1 MTGEEH
7 ADRAVTRDQVVVLV
21 LADILPS
28 SRLWGWSRF
37 VVGRFPLRQVPGIR
51 FAKVLGSGA
60 DGGFGVKPSPS
71 IQGMFCVFDDAASA
85 DAFTG
90 PDGMVAEWRR
100 RARECLSVKLR
111 AYSSRGSWAGMRFA
125 VTAAAPAGGPIAS
138 LTRASIRPTRAGAFW
153 RMQPAA
159 ERALAGAQGCLI
171 AAGVGEAPLLR
182 QATFSVWDEAASMDR
197 YARSG
202 AHQEAILAAGRGGF
216 FSESMFVRFVP
227 YDASGSWH
235 GRQLG

>member
-1 MTGEEH
+1 LTGEEH

-37 VVGRFPLRQVPGIR
+37 VLGRFPLRQVPGIR

-227 YDASGSWH
+227 YDACGSWH

>member
-1 MTGEEH
+1 LTGEEH

-100 RARECLSVKLR
+100 RARECLSVKLS

-216 FSESMFVRFVP
+216 FSESMFVRFIP
-227 YDASGSWH
+227 YDACGSWH